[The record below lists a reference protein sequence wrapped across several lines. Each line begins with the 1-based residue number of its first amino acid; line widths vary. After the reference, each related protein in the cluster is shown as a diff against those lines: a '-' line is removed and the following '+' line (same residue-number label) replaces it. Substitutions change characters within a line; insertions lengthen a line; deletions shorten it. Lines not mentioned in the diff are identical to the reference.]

1 MLPEVA
7 LLPLQPEPALQ
18 LLALVAF
25 QVSVAVSPVDSVD
38 GDANIEIVGAGGG
51 GGPAFG
57 GVTVTVAE
65 AVADGG
71 GREKG
76 GPVWGRFHMLR
87 RMGDAIEVARPTL
100 FLLSEDASF
109 ITGTSLMVDGGYLA
123 MGPEGL
129 GELSAFAGSD

>member
-38 GDANIEIVGAGGG
+38 GDANIEIVGAGVG

-65 AVADGG
+65 AVA
-71 GREKG
+71 EPPE
-76 GPVWGRFHMLR
+76 PVQ
-87 RMGDAIEVARPTL
+87 
-100 FLLSEDASF
+100 
-109 ITGTSLMVDGGYLA
+109 TSM
-123 MGPEGL
+123 
-129 GELSAFAGSD
+129 